1 MTEKNACYPVGIA
14 GASKVARDQ
23 HLPTIAENPDFQLG
37 ATVIRHAEVEHAR
50 NDTDINALS
59 IVSEE
64 TRT

>member
-1 MTEKNACYPVGIA
+1 MTEKNACYTLGIA
-14 GASKVARDQ
+14 GASKVARDR
-23 HLPTIAENPDFQLG
+23 HLPVIAENHGFQLV
-37 ATVIRHAEVEHAR
+37 AAASRHAEVEHVR